1 MDWRFQRT
9 GHTSFFIFDTYAQ
22 IFMIVLCWVLLL
34 IGYCLN
40 KKKPLLFKK
49 HMGKFFTFV
58 HKVHEISILYISI
71 TTLLEWIYFD
81 ASSLERWLS
90 FGFCLLMNIYFLI
103 YELYIYYDMIKYP
116 AAVIGS

>member
-1 MDWRFQRT
+1 
-9 GHTSFFIFDTYAQ
+9 
-22 IFMIVLCWVLLL
+22 
-34 IGYCLN
+34 
-40 KKKPLLFKK
+40 
-49 HMGKFFTFV
+49 MGKFFTFV

-103 YELYIYYDMIKYP
+103 YELYIYYEMIKYP